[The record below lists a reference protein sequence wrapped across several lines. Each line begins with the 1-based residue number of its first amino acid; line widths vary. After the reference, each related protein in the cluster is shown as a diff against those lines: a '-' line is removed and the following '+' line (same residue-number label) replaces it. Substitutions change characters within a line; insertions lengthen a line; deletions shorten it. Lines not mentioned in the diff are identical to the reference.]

1 MTRGCGRGALSRAG
15 VGGFTLVE
23 ILVAIVILSLGAMA
37 WVGTSRVAAASM
49 RAAAL
54 ELRAAQLVQEQVE
67 RLRTL
72 PVDSVRAGSAA
83 RPAGDALWTVT
94 DSGSYL
100 RVELVVRA
108 RPEAG
113 RTLAD
118 TVYVYRAR

>member
-1 MTRGCGRGALSRAG
+1 MTRGQGGE
-15 VGGFTLVE
+15 GGFTLVE

-37 WVGTSRVAAASM
+37 WVGTSRVAAISM

-67 RLRTL
+67 RLRTM

-83 RPAGDALWTVT
+83 RLAGDALWTVA

-100 RVELVVRA
+100 RVELVVTA
-108 RPEAG
+108 RPEGG

>member
-1 MTRGCGRGALSRAG
+1 MRR
-15 VGGFTLVE
+15 GGFTLVE
-23 ILVAIVILSLGAMA
+23 VLVAIVILSLGAMA

-54 ELRAAQLVQEQVE
+54 ELRAAQLIQEEVE

-72 PVDSVRAGSAA
+72 PLDSVRSGSAA
-83 RPAGDALWTVT
+83 RPAGDALWTVA

-108 RPEAG
+108 RPEGA
-113 RTLAD
+113 RSLAD
-118 TVYVYRAR
+118 TVWVYRAR

>member
-1 MTRGCGRGALSRAG
+1 MKLGRA
-15 VGGFTLVE
+15 GGFTLVE

-37 WVGTSRVAAASM
+37 WVGTSRVAATSM

-54 ELRAAQLVQEQVE
+54 ELRAAQLIQEQVE

-72 PVDSVRAGSAA
+72 PLDSVHSGSVA
-83 RPAGDALWTVT
+83 RPAGDALWTVA

-100 RVELVVRA
+100 RVVLVVRA
-108 RPEAG
+108 RPEGG
-113 RTLAD
+113 RTLSD